1 MAKLGM
7 DMQIFALLLLLLL
20 GSNWKQL
27 WSHFLQSNTLYV
39 YLLTQIHYGCWDAS
53 LYVSNIVCFV
63 TLFMYFLTV
72 NSLIIIAPLSIID
85 FIAIMPFYIELLAS
99 RDTV

>member
-39 YLLTQIHYGCWDAS
+39 YLLTQIHYGCWDVS
-53 LYVSNIVCFV
+53 LYVSDIFYPV
-63 TLFMYFLTV
+63 TCLCIF
-72 NSLIIIAPLSIID
+72 
-85 FIAIMPFYIELLAS
+85 
-99 RDTV
+99 